1 MINAEVQKSGA
12 ESTLSVIRKF
22 SRKVQ
27 GTGLIQTVRKGR
39 YYARNTS
46 KTVSKKRA
54 LKRITRYETRKELIK
69 EGKLVEEVKK
79 GRRPYQPIGS
89 AAQAAQQ
96 QNAAPQTGGNRSSGL
111 GESTPIAR

>member
-1 MINAEVQKSGA
+1 MINAEVQKSGS

-46 KTVSKKRA
+46 KAVDKKRA
-54 LKRITRYETRKELIK
+54 LKRIIRYDNRQELIK

-79 GRRPYQPIGS
+79 GRRPYQQNNQS
-89 AAQAAQQ
+89 SAQATAQ
-96 QNAAPQTGGNRSSGL
+96 QNAAATPTARSSGL
-111 GESTPIAR
+111 GDSTPIAR